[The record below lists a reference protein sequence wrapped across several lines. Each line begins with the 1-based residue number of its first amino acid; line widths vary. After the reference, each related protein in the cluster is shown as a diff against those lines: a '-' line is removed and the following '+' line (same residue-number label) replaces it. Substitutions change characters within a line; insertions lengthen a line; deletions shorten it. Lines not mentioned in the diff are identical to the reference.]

1 MSEMYERLRR
11 RIKVALRTKIEE
23 AIREVVKT
31 YMPRIREDV
40 TFFEEILEAESV
52 PVALKKDV
60 KELLSSYRGYMKQK
74 FCGELENLVV
84 EVLNEIKTV
93 NTTISLAPRNAAV
106 YLGEKGRLVASVT
119 GITGERIGIP
129 VTFNVADGIHA
140 GFSKTVLTDV
150 RGRASVSFT
159 ANELGFDEVTAS
171 FINLDGEEITSLV
184 SRINYIERK
193 EMEGYE
199 LR

>member
-23 AIREVVKT
+23 AIREVVKA

-40 TFFEEILEAESV
+40 TFFEEVLEAESV
-52 PVALKKDV
+52 PVALKEDV

-84 EVLNEIKTV
+84 EVLNEIKAA

-129 VTFNVADGIHA
+129 VTFNVTDGIHA

-150 RGRASVSFT
+150 GGRASVSFT
-159 ANELGFDEVTAS
+159 ASELGFDEVTAS
-171 FINLDGEEITSLV
+171 FVNPDGEEVTSLV
-184 SRINYIERK
+184 SRIDYVEKK
-193 EMEGYE
+193 EMER
-199 LR
+199 L